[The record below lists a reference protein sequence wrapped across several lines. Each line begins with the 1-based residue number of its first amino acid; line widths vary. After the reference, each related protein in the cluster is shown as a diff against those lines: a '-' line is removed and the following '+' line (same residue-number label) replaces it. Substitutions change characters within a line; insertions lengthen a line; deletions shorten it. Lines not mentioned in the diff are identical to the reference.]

1 VRHRAWGWLLLIPA
15 TMAVLV
21 AVLAPFPSF
30 HQHLSLAGT
39 TDRFAST
46 VVRAGRS
53 DARAALWLDNLFV
66 LSWVL
71 VVPRLLRAGSERWA
85 PERRSMSTRWLVA
98 PRIALAAGAADLVQN
113 ALALTMVG
121 RRQPATGLTLALTGV
136 TWICWLLFIWSL
148 AAVCV
153 LVIGPLLAPVVRPL
167 LRGAL
172 GRFDRL
178 AGAHPPLLVQGSDAV
193 GREHGGDAAGGEA
206 DADGDGPDGDEP
218 DGDEPDGDGREDGAP
233 RLGISVSGGGIRAA
247 SVALGALRRLD
258 GLRDDGPSLFLRSSW
273 LVAVSGGAYTAGG
286 WRITRRP
293 ASGVAPV
300 AGADRDGAFDAD
312 HPWAITV
319 RERRR
324 FLDNGSMSFVGGVAN
339 LVLRS
344 VVVLGA
350 LASVLYLIGRAAG
363 RAVRTRSMHQFFPF
377 TDSSNETLLGWRDLV
392 PARLVLPGAL
402 LLLAAGVL
410 AFTAYSSPRPATRR
424 RLRGP
429 ALVTLVTG
437 VGLLLVLVGVPAGI
451 VYGRELLTA
460 LPLGDS
466 AEASAGALGLL
477 SSLGIV
483 AAVTGVVVAQFK
495 RRWMTMGG
503 VLLAVAAL
511 LFAGKVADTF
521 AYGYDGVWDR
531 TGYVIGA
538 VLWIVLLDMV
548 AAHRL
553 TLGGVYRKRLAST
566 FACADGESAP
576 LDPLPYS
583 DEPHWA
589 TYAGAAGP
597 ELVVAATAHATRPT
611 FCGVPAYGFTFRPTG
626 MTMYDRTDG
635 SSAHV
640 PAHLYPRGSWWD
652 GYPRGWIVSRSMAL
666 SGAAL
671 ASAMGRQALGTTQSL
686 LVALNLRLGCW
697 VPNPRFV
704 HWFGDPASSP
714 RVHLGYLLKELFNR
728 YHPDRDA
735 FVYVADGG
743 HRENLGLVELLRER
757 PDVVFC
763 IDASG
768 DAPQSFQTLRE
779 AIELARVELGIDI
792 DIDLTCVRSQVEA
805 SMPLDCAVEG
815 LIRYP
820 APAGGGAASTGRLL
834 YGRSQ
839 LSEASHP
846 ELLQHGAAD
855 ARFPDY
861 STLDQYLT
869 ETEHL
874 QLVAMGDHVAER
886 MVRLFD
892 TGNSIQHCV

>member
-1 VRHRAWGWLLLIPA
+1 VRRRAWGWLVLIPA

-39 TDRFAST
+39 PDRFAAT

-85 PERRSMSTRWLVA
+85 PERRAMLTRWLVA
-98 PRIALAAGAADLVQN
+98 PTVALAAGAAGIAQN
-113 ALALTMVG
+113 ALALAMVG
-121 RRQPATGLTLALTGV
+121 RRQPATGLTLALTSV
-136 TWICWLLFIWSL
+136 TWICWLLFVWSL

-153 LVIGPLLAPVVRPL
+153 LVIGPLLAPAVRPV
-167 LRGAL
+167 LRGLL

-178 AGAHPPLLVQGSDAV
+178 AGTHPPLRHQGPV
-193 GREHGGDAAGGEA
+193 PTFAARTD
-206 DADGDGPDGDEP
+206 DADPIVGGLGVGEH
-218 DGDEPDGDGREDGAP
+218 GAP

-258 GLRDDGPSLFLRSSW
+258 GPRIDGSSLFLRSRW

-286 WRITRRP
+286 WRISRRP
-293 ASGVAPV
+293 GSRVEPV
-300 AGADRDGAFDAD
+300 AGTDRDGAFDHD
-312 HPWAITV
+312 HPWALTV

-324 FLDNGSMSFVGGVAN
+324 FLDNGGFSIVGGIAN
-339 LVLRS
+339 VVLRT

-350 LASVLYLIGRAAG
+350 LASVLYLVGRVAG
-363 RAVRTRSMHQFFPF
+363 RAVRTRSMHQFFPY
-377 TDSSNETLLGWRDLV
+377 TDSSNEALLGWRDLV
-392 PARLVLPGAL
+392 PARLVLPGAVL
-402 LLLAAGVL
+402 LLVAGLL
-410 AFTAYSSPRPATRR
+410 AFTAYSSPRAATRR
-424 RLRGP
+424 RLSGP
-429 ALVTLVTG
+429 VLATLATG
-437 VGLLLVLVGVPAGI
+437 AGLLLVLVGVPAGI
-451 VYGRELLTA
+451 VYGRDLLTA
-460 LPLGDS
+460 LPVGAS

-477 SSLGIV
+477 STLGIV
-483 AAVTGVVVAQFK
+483 GALAGVVVAQLK
-495 RRWMTMGG
+495 RRWMTLGG
-503 VLLAVAAL
+503 VLLAGAAL

-521 AYGYDGVWDR
+521 AYGYDGVWSHNALA
-531 TGYVIGA
+531 IGA
-538 VLWIVLLDMV
+538 VVWLVLLDMV

-553 TLGGVYRKRLAST
+553 TLGGVYRKRLAGT
-566 FACADGESAP
+566 FGCDDGDSAP
-576 LDPLPYS
+576 LDPLPYR

-589 TYAGAAGP
+589 TYAGAPGP

-611 FCGVPAYGFTFRPTG
+611 FCGVPAYGFTFRPSG
-626 MTMYDRTDG
+626 MTLHDRTDG

-640 PAHLYPRGSWWD
+640 AAHMYPRGSWWD

-666 SGAAL
+666 SGAAF
-671 ASAMGRQALGTTQSL
+671 ASAMGRQALGTTQAL

-704 HWFGDPASSP
+704 HWFSDPASSP

-728 YHPDRDA
+728 YHPERDA

-763 IDASG
+763 VDASG
-768 DAPQSFQTLRE
+768 DAPESFQTLRE
-779 AIELARVELGIDI
+779 SIELARVELGIDI
-792 DIDLTCVRSQVEA
+792 DIDLTCLRTQAQA
-805 SMPLDCAVEG
+805 SVPLDCAVEG
-815 LIRYP
+815 LITYP
-820 APAGGGAASTGRLL
+820 ASAGGGTGRLL

-839 LSEASHP
+839 LSEAAHP
-846 ELLQHGAAD
+846 ELLQYGAAD

-874 QLVAMGDHVAER
+874 QLVAIGDHLAER

-892 TGNSIQHCV
+892 TGNSIHDCV

>member
-1 VRHRAWGWLLLIPA
+1 MRRRAWGWSLLIPA

-21 AVLAPFPSF
+21 AVLSPFPSF

-39 TDRFAST
+39 PDRFAAT

-71 VVPRLLRAGSERWA
+71 VVPRLLRAGRERWA
-85 PERRSMSTRWLVA
+85 PERRSMSTRWSVA
-98 PRIALAAGAADLVQN
+98 PTVALAAGTADLVQN
-113 ALALTMVG
+113 ALSLALVG
-121 RRQPATGLTLALTGV
+121 RRQPATGLTLALTSV
-136 TWICWLLFIWSL
+136 TWICWLLFIWSI

-153 LVIGPLLAPVVRPL
+153 LVVGPLLAPVVRPT
-167 LRGAL
+167 LRRVL
-172 GRFDRL
+172 GRFDHL
-178 AGAHPPLLVQGSDAV
+178 AGTHPPLEQPPSADVQT
-193 GREHGGDAAGGEA
+193 
-206 DADGDGPDGDEP
+206 
-218 DGDEPDGDGREDGAP
+218 DGAP
-233 RLGISVSGGGIRAA
+233 RLGRPDPVVDDGRPRIGISVSGGGIRAA
-247 SVALGALRRLD
+247 SIALGALRRLD
-258 GLRDDGPSLFLRSSW
+258 GQREDGPSLFLRSRW

-293 ASGVAPV
+293 NGRVEPV
-300 AGADRDGAFDAD
+300 AGSGRDGAFDAG
-312 HPWAITV
+312 HPWALTV

-324 FLDNGSMSFVGGVAN
+324 FLDNGGMSIVGGVAN

-350 LASVLYLIGRAAG
+350 LASVLYLVGRTLG

-377 TDSSNETLLGWRDLV
+377 TDGSREELLGWRELA
-392 PARLVLPGAL
+392 PARLVLPGVV
-402 LLLAAGVL
+402 LLLAAGLL
-410 AFTAYSSPRPATRR
+410 AFVAYSSPRAATRR

-429 ALVTLVTG
+429 VQVGVITG
-437 VGLLLVLVGVPAGI
+437 AALLVALVGVPAGI
-451 VYGRELLTA
+451 VYGRDLLTE
-460 LPLGDS
+460 LPLGGS
-466 AEASAGALGLL
+466 AEAAAGALGVL
-477 SSLGIV
+477 SSLGVV
-483 AAVTGVVVAQFK
+483 AALAGVVVAQFK

-503 VLLAVAAL
+503 VLLAAVAL
-511 LFAGKVADTF
+511 LFAGKVADSF
-521 AYGYDGVWDR
+521 AYGYDGIWDHN
-531 TGYVIGA
+531 GFAIGA

-553 TLGGVYRKRLAST
+553 TLGGVYRKRLAGT
-566 FACADGESAP
+566 FACADGDTAP
-576 LDPLPYS
+576 LDPLPYR

-597 ELVVAATAHATRPT
+597 ELVIAATAHTSRPT

-626 MTMYDRTDG
+626 MTLHDRTDG

-640 PAHLYPRGSWWD
+640 AARLYPRGSWWD

-666 SGAAL
+666 SGAAF

-686 LVALNLRLGCW
+686 LVALNIRLGCW

-704 HWFGDPASSP
+704 HWFADPASSP

-728 YHPDRDA
+728 YRPERDA

-792 DIDLTCVRSQVEA
+792 DIDLAGLRAQAQA
-805 SMPLDCAVEG
+805 SVPLDCAAEG
-815 LIRYP
+815 VITYP
-820 APAGGGAASTGRLL
+820 ALPDGGVGRTARLV

-839 LSEASHP
+839 LSEAAHP
-846 ELLQHGAAD
+846 ELLQYGASD

-861 STLDQYLT
+861 STLDQYLS
-869 ETEHL
+869 ETEHV